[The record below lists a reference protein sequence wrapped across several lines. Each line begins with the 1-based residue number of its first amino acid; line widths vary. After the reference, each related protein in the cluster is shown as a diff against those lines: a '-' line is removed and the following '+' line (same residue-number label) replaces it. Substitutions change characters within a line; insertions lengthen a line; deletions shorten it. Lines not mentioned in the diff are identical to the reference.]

1 MRSCSGGLITFL
13 LSLILYIGAALPQA
27 AAQRIETQ
35 QDSDYFGFDLRVE
48 QDISLD
54 QCKQACLG
62 ETQCKAFTY
71 VEKQRWCFLKTD
83 HGVIKRSV
91 GAIAG
96 RVLPPPSD
104 PDIGAPPAL
113 AFLPDYLNSEE
124 DRTRQQI
131 GTPPADATRGL
142 HGLRDQAQT
151 ALDNGDLRGA
161 REAFIAALQL
171 DPADPALWTGF
182 ARAMAGLEAGPGES
196 SYEFRQAASSAAQ
209 IAYRLSRTVPVRA
222 EALAVLAAA
231 LDQRSLY
238 RPALEAYKASLALVP
253 SAEVNAAYAEL
264 RQRQGFRVVDHSVDS
279 DSSSPRICIQF
290 SEPLVRSGVDYAPF
304 VSVNGAAAR
313 SVEAQGQQVC
323 AEGLEH
329 GKTYRVSVRQGLPS
343 SVGEVLEAPVSLQ
356 VYVRDRAPAVR
367 FTGDSYVLPAS
378 GRHGIPL
385 VSVNTPSATL
395 QVYRVGERGVSRLL
409 GESKFLRQLE
419 GYDANRLSEEI
430 GEPVWSGTIEIAS
443 ELNREVTTSLPLDK
457 AVPDRKPGV
466 YVVTAVP
473 EGDRRETWEARATQ
487 WFVISD
493 VGLSSF
499 TGEDG
504 LNVFVRSLSSAQPLT
519 GAGIQLIARNNE
531 ILGTATTDQN
541 GRASFAAGLVRGTGG
556 MAPAAILARNGN
568 DDFVLLDLT
577 GSGFDLSDRGVTGR
591 AAPGP
596 VDVFSWTERGI
607 YRAGETVHAAALVRD
622 ASANALQGLPLTF
635 VFKRPDGVE
644 DRRIVANADSL
655 GGHAVAHDLP
665 PNAMRGTW
673 NVQIYTDIKAE
684 PAAGMRFLVEDFVP
698 DRLEFDLAA
707 SPAEVAVNEAAQVSV
722 DARFL
727 YGAPAAG
734 LGLEGSLRVDPVREW
749 ERFPGYQ
756 FGLAEEETQATVQ
769 TLENLPVLDAAGKAS
784 VPVAVTNVPATT
796 RLLTGTVALRVRE
809 PGGRAVERT
818 ADLGIA
824 PAGNMIGIRPE
835 AGNDTVPENS
845 TAAFRVIAVAPDGSR
860 IAMPGLAWRLM
871 RIDRQYQWYR
881 DGNSWRYEP
890 VDITRELL
898 NGTVDADAGEEARIT
913 MPVAW
918 GRYRLEVGEAGG
930 AGAISSVEFDAGWV
944 VDAATLETPDGLE
957 MALDREAYAAGDTAK
972 LTVSARHDGEVLVT
986 VGSDRLLAVHT
997 AHVAKGDNMIQIPV
1011 GADWGAGA
1019 YVTATTFRPGDA
1031 VESRL
1036 PSRAIGVQW
1045 LKVDNNAR
1053 TLSISIEAP
1062 ATASPRQALE
1072 VPVMVGGL
1080 AAGEEAYI
1088 TMAAVDV
1095 GILNLTRYEAPDPAG
1110 WYYGQRRMGL
1120 EVRDLYGRLI
1130 DGSLGAEGLVRSG
1143 GDEGGMAADG
1153 SPPTQKLLAL
1163 FSGPLRVGNDG
1174 KAVVSFD
1181 LPQFNGTV
1189 RLMAVAWSAG
1199 SVGSASSDVT
1209 VRDPVVVLAAAPKVM
1224 APGDASRLRIDITS
1238 TDAPDGEYVL
1248 DVTGEEGLSVEQG
1261 VLPSVIALKQGE
1273 RTSVEL
1279 PLVAEAAGTGLVTI
1293 RLSNEE
1299 GLELVQT
1306 LAVPVR
1312 PARLPVTTRKE
1323 VPLAA
1328 NGGSTLLVDET
1339 VLEGSEAGAAA
1350 VSVDVSRTATLPVAS
1365 VLTALDRYPYGCT
1378 EQTTSR
1384 ALPLLYLSEFPVDPG
1399 AEPEQAVRERIQQA
1413 IDRVLANQS
1422 SSGSF
1427 GLWGPGYGDLWL
1439 DAYVTDFLTR
1449 AREKGF
1455 QVREE
1460 AMLAALENLQ
1470 NALAYEQ
1477 NVKDNGSQIAYALY
1491 VLARNRR
1498 ASAGDLRYYADTQI
1512 NDFASPMARAHL
1524 AAALALYGDANRSGT
1539 SFASALDLARA
1550 QEVNLARSDYGS
1562 NLRDVAA
1569 MLALASE
1576 TRPLPQSIP
1585 AMADLVSAEAA
1596 RHRYFSTQDNA
1607 WMLLAARGVRAAD
1620 DALVLDVNGAK
1631 VSGAFTRR
1639 LTGQALT
1646 VEPLSIAN
1654 RSAEPAVATVEVLA
1668 APLTA
1673 PEAGGDGFTIERSYY
1688 TLDGEEADPSTVP
1701 QNSRLVVV
1709 LKVELQNDWPS
1720 RVLVSDLLPGGFEI
1734 DNPRLVGSADLKA
1747 FDWLGEVSA
1756 VHSEFRFDRF
1766 VAAFDAR
1773 PGGNREFV
1781 AAYVVRAVSPGSFV
1795 HPAAVVEDMYRPQY
1809 FARTGEGRVE
1819 VGPAQP

>member
-1 MRSCSGGLITFL
+1 MRSCSAGLVAFL
-13 LSLILYIGAALPQA
+13 LSLILYAGAALPQSA
-27 AAQRIETQ
+27 PRIETH
-35 QDSDYFGFDLRVE
+35 QDSDYFGFDLRVK
-48 QDISLD
+48 QDTSLD

-62 ETQCKAFTY
+62 EAQCKAFTY

-83 HGVIKRSV
+83 HGAIKRST

-96 RVLPPPSD
+96 QVLTPASD
-104 PDIGAPPAL
+104 PDIGVPPAL
-113 AFLPDYLNSEE
+113 AFLPDYLTAEE

-131 GTPPADATRGL
+131 GAPAADATRGL
-142 HGLRDQAQT
+142 NGLREQAQT
-151 ALDNGDLRGA
+151 LLANGDLRGA

-171 DPADPALWTGF
+171 DPSDPVLWTGF

-196 SYEFRQAASSAAQ
+196 SYEFKQAASSAAQ
-209 IAYRLSRTVPVRA
+209 IAYRLSRTAPVRA
-222 EALAVLAAA
+222 GALAVLAAA

-238 RPALEAYKASLALVP
+238 RPALEAYKASLALES
-253 SAEVNAAYAEL
+253 SAEVQAAYAEL
-264 RQRQGFRVVDHSVDS
+264 RERRGFRVVDHSVDS

-290 SEPLVRSGVDYAPF
+290 SEQLVRTGVDYAPF

-329 GKTYRVSVRQGLPS
+329 GKTYRVSLRQGLPS
-343 SVGEVLEAPVSLQ
+343 AVGEVLEAPVSLQ

-367 FTGDSYVLPAS
+367 FTGDSYVLPSS

-385 VSVNTPSATL
+385 VSVNTASAAL
-395 QVYRVGERGVSRLL
+395 QVYRVGDRGVSRLL
-409 GESKFLRQLE
+409 GERRFLRQLE
-419 GYDANRLSEEI
+419 GYDANRLADEI
-430 GEPVWSGTIEIAS
+430 GEPVWSGTIDIAS
-443 ELNREVTTSLPLDK
+443 ELNREVTTSVPVGK

-466 YVVTAVP
+466 YVITAVP

-499 TGEDG
+499 AGEDG
-504 LNVFVRSLSSAQPLT
+504 LSVFVRSLLSAQPLA
-519 GAGIQLIARNNE
+519 GADIQLIARNNE

-541 GRASFAAGLVRGTGG
+541 GQASFAAGLVRGVGG
-556 MAPAAILARNGN
+556 MVPAAILARNGA
-568 DDFVLLDLT
+568 DDFVFLDLT

-622 ASANALQGLPLTF
+622 ASASALKGLPLTF

-644 DRRIVANADSL
+644 DRRIVASADSL
-655 GGHAVAHDLP
+655 GGHDVAHDLP

-673 NVQIYTDIKAE
+673 NVQIHTDIKAD
-684 PAAGMRFLVEDFVP
+684 PVAVMRFLVEDFVP

-707 SPAEVAVNEAAQVSV
+707 SPEEVAVNEAAPISV

-749 ERFPGYQ
+749 EPFPGYQ
-756 FGLAEEETQATVQ
+756 FGLAEEETQAIVQ
-769 TLENLPVLDAAGKAS
+769 TLENLPLLDGAGKAS
-784 VPVAVTNVPATT
+784 IAVAVTNVPATT
-796 RLLTGTVALRVRE
+796 RLLTGTVAVRVRE

-818 ADLGIA
+818 AKLGIA
-824 PAGNMIGIRPE
+824 PAGNMIGIRSE
-835 AGNDTVPENS
+835 AGETVPENS

-860 IAMPGLAWRLM
+860 LAMAGLQWRLM

-898 NGTVDADAGEEARIT
+898 NGSVDAVAGDEARIS

-918 GRYRLEVGEAGG
+918 GRYRLEVAEAGG
-930 AGAISSVEFDAGWV
+930 ADAVSSVEFDAGWV

-957 MALDREAYAAGDTAK
+957 MGLDRETYAAGDTAR
-972 LTVSARHDGEVLVT
+972 LTVSARNDGEVLVT

-997 AHVAKGDNMIQIPV
+997 AHVAKGDNVIEIPV
-1011 GADWGAGA
+1011 GTDWGAGA
-1019 YVTATTFRPGDA
+1019 YVTATVFRPGEA

-1045 LKVDNNAR
+1045 LKVDNSSR
-1053 TLSISIEAP
+1053 TLSVLIEAP
-1062 ATASPRQALE
+1062 AEASPRQALD
-1072 VPVMVGGL
+1072 VPLTVGGL
-1080 AAGEEAYI
+1080 AAGEEAYL
-1088 TMAAVDV
+1088 TLAAVDV
-1095 GILNLTRYEAPDPAG
+1095 GILNLTRYETPDPAG
-1110 WYYGQRRMGL
+1110 WYHGQRRMGL
-1120 EVRDLYGRLI
+1120 VVRDLYGRLI

-1163 FSGPLRVGNDG
+1163 FSGPVRVDEDG

-1189 RLMAVAWSAG
+1189 RLMAVAWSAA
-1199 SVGSASSDVT
+1199 SVGSASIDVT

-1248 DVTGEEGLSVEQG
+1248 DVTGGDGLSVEQG
-1261 VLPSVIALKQGE
+1261 TLPSIVALKQGE
-1273 RTSVEL
+1273 RTSVDF
-1279 PLVAEAAGTGLVTI
+1279 PLVAEAAGAGSVTI
-1293 RLSNEE
+1293 RLSNDE

-1312 PARLPVTTRKE
+1312 PARLPVTIRKE

-1339 VLEGSEAGAAA
+1339 VLAGSEAGAAT
-1350 VSVDVSRTATLPVAS
+1350 VSVDVSRTARLPVAS

-1384 ALPLLYLSEFPVDPG
+1384 ALPMLYLSEFPADPG
-1399 AEPEQAVRERIQQA
+1399 AEPETAVRERIQQA

-1427 GLWGPGYGDLWL
+1427 GLWSPGYGDLWL

-1512 NDFASPMARAHL
+1512 NDFANPMARAHL

-1550 QEVNLARSDYGS
+1550 QQVNLARSDYGS
-1562 NLRDVAA
+1562 NLRDAA
-1569 MLALASE
+1569 ALLALASE

-1585 AMADLVSAEAA
+1585 AMTDLVSAAA
-1596 RHRYFSTQDNA
+1596 GKQRYFSTQDNA
-1607 WMLLAARGVRAAD
+1607 WMLLAARGTRAAD
-1620 DALVLDVNGAK
+1620 ETLVLDVNGTE
-1631 VSGAFTRR
+1631 VNGAFTRR
-1639 LTGQALT
+1639 LNGQALAA
-1646 VEPLSIAN
+1646 EPLEIAN
-1654 RSAEPAVATVEVLA
+1654 RSAQPAVATVEVLA

-1673 PEAGGDGFTIERSYY
+1673 PDASADGFTIERSYY
-1688 TLDGEEADPSTVP
+1688 TLEGEEADPAKVV
-1701 QNSRLVVV
+1701 QNTRLVVV
-1709 LKVELQNDWPS
+1709 LKAELQNDWS
-1720 RVLVSDLLPGGFEI
+1720 ARILVSDLLPGGFEI

-1773 PGGNREFV
+1773 PGGTREFV

-1795 HPAAVVEDMYRPQY
+1795 HPAAVVEDMYRPQ
-1809 FARTGEGRVE
+1809 FSARTDESRVE